1 MADRGS
7 FALGK
12 VIDPAT
18 GKPGAD
24 GTAADLV
31 VGSSDLTTHG
41 VIVGMTGSGKTG
53 LAIVLLEEA
62 LLAGIPALIIDPKG
76 DMGNLA
82 LTFPDLAPASFQPWV
97 NASDAQAAGIT
108 VEQLAE
114 KTATTWREGL
124 AAQGTGPEQIQKLKD
139 AADVTIYTPGSSAG
153 VPLNVLGS
161 LRAPALSWDT
171 EAETLR
177 DEIEGTVT
185 SLLGLVGIT
194 ADPLSSR
201 EHVLLS
207 NLIENAW
214 RAGRDLDLGTLIGE
228 IQTPPLRKLG
238 VFEIDAFFPP
248 KDRTELA
255 LKLNALI
262 ASPAFAAWGEGA
274 ALDPQALL
282 FTPEGKPR
290 AAIVYT
296 AHLSDEERMFVTTLV
311 FAKLVT
317 WMRGQSGTSDLRALA
332 YMDEVAGYVPPT
344 AAPPAKKPILTILK
358 QGRAFGLGLVLSTQ
372 NPVDLDYKAMSN
384 AGTWLVGR
392 LQTENDK
399 ARVLEG
405 LRSAAGGADIS
416 ALDSSIGALQ
426 KRQFML
432 VSAKDSR
439 PRVFSTRW
447 AMSYLRGPLTKE
459 QVQQLMSAAP
469 RPAEAA
475 PAAGSALPHRDAR
488 AAGRPARGR
497 RDVGGARRRSRA
509 PPSPISIPAAPWAAQ
524 VGATAGVTRLHA
536 FVATRVALR
545 YDDTAAGIDEQQ
557 EFEALYGPL
566 DGGLD
571 LDAETVVD
579 FDDRDFRADAPAGAT
594 YVLPAAPIGEAK
606 FFAQAGKD
614 VQARLVANR
623 ALEIFRNKQLKLAS
637 RPGET
642 EEAFLARCDEAGQA
656 KADEETV
663 KLTKRLE
670 AKKDRLQNALELAQ
684 RRVEELDTQTKSR
697 QANELISG
705 AGAVLGAIF
714 GGKRSARSITN
725 AVGSVASKHGQTAT
739 ASERRSTAEAKEQQT
754 QGRSGGARAGDPR
767 RGHREQRQVEGGGR
781 GDRDGVDQAR
791 GNRRARHRREAGL
804 GTGRLA
810 RRASC
815 CALGLAGCSSA
826 LDAPTQQRRAATDA
840 TTTAA
845 GGEPAVVAS

>member
-1 MADRGS
+1 MPDRGT
-7 FALGK
+7 FHLGK
-12 VIDPAT
+12 VIDAAT
-18 GKPGAD
+18 GKPGSD
-24 GTAADLV
+24 DLV

-41 VIVGMTGSGKTG
+41 VVVGMTGSGKTG

-82 LTFPDLAPASFQPWV
+82 LTFPDLSPSSFQPWV
-97 NASDAQAAGIT
+97 SASQAQSEGVT
-108 VEQLAE
+108 VEALAE
-114 KTATTWREGL
+114 TTATSWRDGL
-124 AAQGTGPEQIQKLKD
+124 AGTGIGREQIQKLKD

-161 LRAPALSWDT
+161 LTAPALSWET

-214 RAGRDLDLGTLIGE
+214 RAGRDLDLGGLIGE

-262 ASPAFAAWGEGA
+262 ASPAFASWGQGA
-274 ALDPQALL
+274 PLDPQSLL

-290 AAIVYT
+290 AAIIYL

-311 FAKLVT
+311 FGKLVT
-317 WMRGQSGTSDLRALA
+317 WMRGQAGTSDLRALA

-358 QGRAFGLGLVLSTQ
+358 QGRAFGLGLVLATQ

-405 LRSAAGGADIS
+405 LRSAAGGTDI
-416 ALDSSIGALQ
+416 ATLDAAIGALQ

-439 PRVFSTRW
+439 PRVFATRW

-459 QVQQLMSAAP
+459 EVTQLMAASPRPQAAAP
-469 RPAEAA
+469 EPGAA
-475 PAAGSALPHRDAR
+475 PAAPL
-488 AAGRPARGR
+488 AADETSVAPAVPAGVTVSFL
-497 RDVGGARRRSRA
+497 D
-509 PPSPISIPAAPWAAQ
+509 PAASWAAQ
-524 VGATAGVTRLHA
+524 VGARAGTTSLRA
-536 FVATRVALR
+536 FLSARVALR

-566 DGGLD
+566 DAGLD

-579 FDDRDFRADAPAGAT
+579 FDDRDFRPEAPDGCS
-594 YVLPAAPIGEAK
+594 YVLPTAPIGEAK
-606 FFAQAGKD
+606 FYAQASKD
-614 VQARLVANR
+614 VEARLVANR
-623 ALEIFRNKQLKLAS
+623 ALEIFRNKELKLSS

-642 EEAFLARCDEAGQA
+642 QEAFLQRCDATGQEH
-656 KADEETV
+656 ADAETV

-670 AKKDRLQNALELAQ
+670 AKKDRLENALEISR

-697 QANELISG
+697 QANELITG
-705 AGAVLGAIF
+705 AGAVLGALF
-714 GGKRSARSITN
+714 GGKRSARSITS
-725 AVGSVASKHGQTAT
+725 AVGSVASKHGQAAT
-739 ASERRSTAEAKEQQT
+739 SSERRDTAEAKVQQT
-754 QGRSGGARAGDPR
+754 TDDVAQLE
-767 RGHREQRQVEGGGR
+767 REILDDVAEID
-781 GDRDGVDQAR
+781 DRWKTVAETIETI
-791 GNRRARHRREAGL
+791 AI
-804 GTGRLA
+804 RLE
-810 RRASC
+810 
-815 CALGLAGCSSA
+815 
-826 LDAPTQQRRAATDA
+826 ATDVRVTDLRLVWA
-840 TTTAA
+840 
-845 GGEPAVVAS
+845 PVD

>member
-7 FALGK
+7 FHLGK
-12 VIDPAT
+12 IIDPAT

-24 GTAADLV
+24 DLV

-53 LAIVLLEEA
+53 LAVVLLEEA

-82 LTFPDLAPASFQPWV
+82 LTFPDLSAASFLPWI
-97 NASDAQAAGIT
+97 NASDAQAENVT
-108 VEQLAE
+108 VEELAE
-114 KTATTWREGL
+114 KTAATWREGL
-124 AAQGTGPEQIQKLKD
+124 ASQGIGQEQIEQLRN
-139 AADVTIYTPGSSAG
+139 AADVTIYTPGSAAG

-161 LRAPALSWDT
+161 LRAPSLSWGT

-185 SLLGLVGIT
+185 SLLGLVGIV

-214 RAGRDLDLGTLIGE
+214 RAGRDLDLGILIGE
-228 IQTPPLRKLG
+228 IQSPPLRKLG

-255 LKLNALI
+255 LKFNALI
-262 ASPAFAAWGEGA
+262 ASPSFAAWGEGA
-274 ALDPQALL
+274 PLDPQSLL

-290 AAIVYT
+290 AAIVYL

-384 AGTWLVGR
+384 ASTWLVGR

-405 LRSAAGGADIS
+405 LRSAAGGTDIA
-416 ALDSSIGALQ
+416 ALDTAIGALQ
-426 KRQFML
+426 KRQFMI
-432 VSAKDSR
+432 VSAKESR
-439 PRVFSTRW
+439 PRVFGTRW
-447 AMSYLRGPLTKE
+447 AMAYLCGPLTKE
-459 QVQQLMSAAP
+459 QVQLLMRDVPRAVEPLAVAAAP
-469 RPAEAA
+469 SAPLAADQTSVAPTAA
-475 PAAGSALPHRDAR
+475 PGITVSYLD
-488 AAGRPARGR
+488 
-497 RDVGGARRRSRA
+497 
-509 PPSPISIPAAPWAAQ
+509 PAAPWASQ
-524 VGATAGVTRLHA
+524 VGAVAGVAPLRA

-579 FDDRDFRADAPAGAT
+579 FDDRDFRLEAPTGAA
-594 YVLPAAPIGEAK
+594 YVLPSAPIGEAR

-614 VQARLVANR
+614 VQARIVANR
-623 ALEIFRNKQLKLAS
+623 ALEVFRNKELKLTS
-637 RPGET
+637 RPGESQD
-642 EEAFLARCDEAGQA
+642 AFLVRCDAAGQER
-656 KADEETV
+656 ADADTV

-670 AKKDRLQNALELAQ
+670 AKKDRLENALAISQ

-697 QANELISG
+697 QANELITG
-705 AGAVLGAIF
+705 AGAVLGALF
-714 GGKRSARSITN
+714 GGKRSARSITS
-725 AVGSVASKHGQTAT
+725 AVGSVASKHGQSAT
-739 ASERRSTAEAKEQQT
+739 SSQRRETAEAKVQQT
-754 QGRSGGARAGDPR
+754 TDDVAQL
-767 RGHREQRQVEGGGR
+767 EQEILDEVATIDEKWKTVAETI
-781 GDRDGVDQAR
+781 DTVAI
-791 GNRRARHRREAGL
+791 
-804 GTGRLA
+804 RLE
-810 RRASC
+810 
-815 CALGLAGCSSA
+815 
-826 LDAPTQQRRAATDA
+826 ATDVQV
-840 TTTAA
+840 TDIRLVWV
-845 GGEPAVVAS
+845 PVD

>member
-1 MADRGS
+1 MPDRGS
-7 FALGK
+7 FHLGTL
-12 VIDPAT
+12 VDSAT
-18 GKPGAD
+18 G
-24 GTAADLV
+24 AAGEDIVL
-31 VGSSDLTTHG
+31 GSSELTTHG

-53 LAIVLLEEA
+53 LAIDLLEET

-97 NASDAQAAGIT
+97 SASQAQSEGIT
-108 VEQLAE
+108 VEALAE
-114 KTATTWREGL
+114 KTATSWREGL
-124 AAQGTGPEQIQKLKD
+124 AAQGIGPDRIQQLRD

-171 EAETLR
+171 EAEALR

-214 RAGRDLDLGTLIGE
+214 RAGSSLDLGTLIGQV
-228 IQTPPLRKLG
+228 QTPPIRKLG

-262 ASPAFAAWGEGA
+262 ASPAFASWNEGA
-274 ALDPQALL
+274 PLDPQALL
-282 FTPEGKPR
+282 FTPDGKPR
-290 AAIVYT
+290 AAIVYL

-311 FAKLVT
+311 FGKLVT
-317 WMRGQSGTSDLRALA
+317 WMRGQPGTADLRALA

-392 LQTENDK
+392 LQTANDK

-405 LRSAAGGADIS
+405 LRSAAGGADIA
-416 ALDSSIGALQ
+416 ALDAAIGALQ

-439 PRVFSTRW
+439 PRVFTTRW

-459 QVQQLMSAAP
+459 EVQQLMSAAP
-469 RPAEAA
+469 RPSEPAPATEAA
-475 PAAGSALPHRDAR
+475 PR
-488 AAGRPARGR
+488 AALAADETSVAPAVAHGTAASYL
-497 RDVGGARRRSRA
+497 D
-509 PPSPISIPAAPWAAQ
+509 PAAPWAAQ
-524 VGATAGVTRLHA
+524 VGATAGVTRLKA
-536 FVATRVALR
+536 FLATRVSLR
-545 YDDTAAGIDEQQ
+545 YDDTAAGIDELQ

-571 LDAETVVD
+571 LDAETIVD
-579 FDDRDFRADAPAGAT
+579 FDDRDFRPDAPAGAT
-594 YVLPAAPIGEAK
+594 YVLPSAPISEPK
-606 FFAQAGKD
+606 FFTAAAKD

-623 ALEIFRNKQLKLAS
+623 TLEVFRNRELKLTS

-642 EEAFLARCDEAGQA
+642 QEVFLGRCDEAGQV
-656 KADEETV
+656 KADAEAA
-663 KLTKRLE
+663 KIKARLE
-670 AKKDRLQNALELAQ
+670 AKKDRLENALELAQ
-684 RRVEELDTQTKSR
+684 RRVQELDTQTKSR

-705 AGAVLGAIF
+705 AGAVLGALL
-714 GGKRSARSITN
+714 GGRRSARSI
-725 AVGSVASKHGQTAT
+725 ASSVGTVASKHGQA
-739 ASERRSTAEAKEQQT
+739 ASSAERRGTAEAKVQQT
-754 QGRSGGARAGDPR
+754 QDDLTQL
-767 RGHREQRQVEGGGR
+767 EQEILDDVTAIDDRWKAVAEAVET
-781 GDRDGVDQAR
+781 VAI
-791 GNRRARHRREAGL
+791 
-804 GTGRLA
+804 RLE
-810 RRASC
+810 
-815 CALGLAGCSSA
+815 
-826 LDAPTQQRRAATDA
+826 ATDVRV
-840 TTTAA
+840 TDVRLVWV
-845 GGEPAVVAS
+845 PLD

>member
-1 MADRGS
+1 MADRGA
-7 FALGK
+7 FRLGN
-12 VIDPAT
+12 VIDAVT

-24 GTAADLV
+24 ALV
-31 VGSSDLTTHG
+31 LGSSELTTHG

-53 LAIVLLEEA
+53 LAAVLLEET

-82 LTFPDLAPASFQPWV
+82 LTFPDLSPASFEPWV
-97 NASDAQAAGIT
+97 SASDAQSEGIT

-114 KTATTWREGL
+114 KTATSWREGL
-124 AAQGTGPEQIQKLKD
+124 AAQGIGPERIQQLRD
-139 AADVTIYTPGSSAG
+139 AADVTVYTPGSAAG
-153 VPLNVLGS
+153 VPLNVIGT
-161 LRAPALSWDT
+161 LRAPALSWET
-171 EAETLR
+171 EAEALR

-194 ADPLSSR
+194 ADPLSGR

-214 RAGRDLDLGTLIGE
+214 RAGRDLDLGMLIGE
-228 IQTPPLRKLG
+228 IQSPPVRKLG

-248 KDRTELA
+248 QDRTELA

-274 ALDPQALL
+274 PLDPQSLL
-282 FTPEGKPR
+282 FTAEGKPR
-290 AAIVYT
+290 AAIIYL

-311 FAKLVT
+311 FSKLVT

-344 AAPPAKKPILTILK
+344 AAPPAKKPILTIFK

-405 LRSAAGGADIS
+405 LRSATGGVDIET
-416 ALDSSIGALQ
+416 LDTTIGALT

-432 VSAKDSR
+432 VSAKGGS
-439 PRVFSTRW
+439 PHVFATRW

-459 QVQQLMSAAP
+459 EVQRLMSSVPRTAAEPAAAAP
-469 RPAEAA
+469 TSGMPLAEDETSVA
-475 PAAGSALPHRDAR
+475 PAVASGVAVSYLD
-488 AAGRPARGR
+488 
-497 RDVGGARRRSRA
+497 
-509 PPSPISIPAAPWAAQ
+509 PAAPWGAQ
-524 VGATAGVTRLHA
+524 VRASAEATRHRA

-545 YDDTAAGIDEQQ
+545 YDDTAAGIDEAQ

-566 DGGLD
+566 DEGLD

-579 FDDRDFRADAPAGAT
+579 FDDRDFRPDAPPGAT
-594 YVLPAAPIGEAK
+594 YVLPTAPVGEPK
-606 FFAQAGKD
+606 LFARVARD
-614 VQARLVANR
+614 VQARLVAGR
-623 ALEIFRNKQLKLAS
+623 ALEIFRNRQLKLAS

-642 EEAFLARCDEAGQA
+642 EEAFLKRCDVEGQLR
-656 KADEETV
+656 ADEETV

-670 AKKDRLQNALELAQ
+670 AKKDRLESALDLAR
-684 RRVEELDTQTKSR
+684 RRVDELDTQTKSR
-697 QANELISG
+697 QTNELITG
-705 AGAVLGAIF
+705 AGAVLGALF
-714 GGKRSARSITN
+714 GGKRSTRSIAN
-725 AVGSVASKHGQTAT
+725 AVGSVASKHGQSAT
-739 ASERRSTAEAKEQQT
+739 SAARRETAEAKVQRTTDDLADLEQEILDEVAEIDEKW
-754 QGRSGGARAGDPR
+754 RVVAEA
-767 RGHREQRQVEGGGR
+767 VEP
-781 GDRDGVDQAR
+781 VAI
-791 GNRRARHRREAGL
+791 
-804 GTGRLA
+804 RLE
-810 RRASC
+810 
-815 CALGLAGCSSA
+815 
-826 LDAPTQQRRAATDA
+826 ATDVHV
-840 TTTAA
+840 TDVRLVWV
-845 GGEPAVVAS
+845 PVD